1 MAKRKKRT
9 ITRSRTKT
17 RPSFRRKSSNT
28 SGNAD
33 LMKVIAGAAI
43 YGGVREKVSNL
54 IAPLTAKIPLG
65 TIADEVVLGTIH
77 YFGAKKVS
85 NPMLKSIFRAGLI
98 VESARI
104 GEAIADGT
112 ALNSMKPTTT
122 NNNGS
127 GIF

>member
-1 MAKRKKRT
+1 MVKRRMKT
-9 ITRSRTKT
+9 ITRFRTKT
-17 RPSFRRKSSNT
+17 RPSFRRKSTSN

-43 YGGVREKVSNL
+43 YGGVREKVSNM
-54 IAPLTAKIPLG
+54 IAPITSKIPLG

-98 VESARI
+98 VESARV
-104 GEAIADGT
+104 GEAIANGT
-112 ALNSMKPTTT
+112 ALQSNNSTAQV
-122 NNNGS
+122 NNSN
-127 GIF
+127 IF